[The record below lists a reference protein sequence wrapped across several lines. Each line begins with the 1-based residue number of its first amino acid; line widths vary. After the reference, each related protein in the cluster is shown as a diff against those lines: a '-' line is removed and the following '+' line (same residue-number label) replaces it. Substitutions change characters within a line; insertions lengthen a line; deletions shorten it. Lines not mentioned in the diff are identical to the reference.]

1 MSDQDILAD
10 LPDHLPDTARLKRWG
25 LLVGVA
31 AIVAAAVGIGWR
43 HHAMEDEVSVASAA
57 AMPDVAVVHPAVAAG
72 GGELV
77 LPGQVQ
83 AWNSAAINARTNG
96 YVRQWLA
103 DIGDHVHTG
112 QPLAVLDAP
121 EVDQQMAQAEA
132 DYQTTLANQ
141 RLSAT
146 TARRWAQLLKQDAV
160 SQQEADEKN
169 GDLAAKTAVANA
181 ALANVKRLRA
191 MQGFERL
198 YAPFD
203 GVVTSRSAQIGALVV
218 TGNIAAQPLFTV
230 SDVHRMRVY
239 VRVPQTSSAMMRE
252 GITATLQLPEYRGHD
267 FTAVLARSSGAVDS
281 QSGAVLVELQADN
294 AERLLKPGAFAQ
306 VHFHAA
312 GTGGALALPG
322 SAILYGAA
330 GPAVVVVRPD
340 GVVDIRPV
348 HIVLDEGN
356 TVKVTGA
363 IAPADLVVDTPP
375 DAIRSGQKVH
385 VTQTLHPQ
393 AAKHAG

>member
-10 LPDHLPDTARLKRWG
+10 LPDTLPDTGRLKRWG
-25 LLVGVA
+25 LLIGVA
-31 AIVAAAVGIGWR
+31 AVVVAGVGIGWR
-43 HHAMEDEVSVASAA
+43 HHALDDEASVATAA
-57 AMPDVAVVHPAVAAG
+57 ATPDVAVVHPAAAAG

-198 YAPFD
+198 YAPFE

-239 VRVPQTSSAMMRE
+239 VRVPQTSSAMMRP
-252 GITATLQLPEYRGHD
+252 GIAATLQLPEYRGRD
-267 FTAVLARSSGAVDS
+267 FPAVLARSSGAVDP

-322 SAILYGAA
+322 SAILYGTA
-330 GPAVVVVRPD
+330 GPAVVVVRAD

-356 TVKVTGA
+356 TVNVTGA
-363 IAPADLVVDTPP
+363 IAPTDLVIDTPP
-375 DAIRSGQKVH
+375 DAIHPGQKVH

-393 AAKHAG
+393 AAKHVG